1 MGTLRV
7 AGYNIPLSFVNDISL
22 HSMELC
28 GVDVFADSTA
38 VEVWAGNDTGR
49 CEFQGWHLFLGNY

>member
-49 CEFQGWHLFLGNY
+49 CEFQG